1 MRKTMKTI
9 LIVIALISAGA
20 AYYFYDAKTK
30 VESELARSEFEKQMI
45 NSYKEKED
53 GIAPLKGTFAE
64 LTADLKNEI
73 EQGQI
78 KIDQSSGRLSIV
90 MVDTIL
96 FPSGKAEITLEGS
109 MVLRRVGNVLKN
121 APDEVI
127 HVDGYIDT
135 MKIAMQLQKKYQTNW
150 ELTTAR
156 AANIVRF
163 LQEKV
168 GIDEKL
174 LQPIGPSENHPVASN
189 ETPGSS
195 RQNRRIEIAL
205 LP

>member
-1 MRKTMKTI
+1 MKTI
-9 LIVIALISAGA
+9 LIIIALVSACA

-30 VESELARSEFEKQMI
+30 VESELARSEFEKQII
-45 NSYKEKED
+45 NISKEKED
-53 GIAPLKGTFAE
+53 RIAPLKGTFAE
-64 LTADLKNEI
+64 LAADLKNEI

-90 MVDTIL
+90 MIDTIL
-96 FPSGKAEITLEGS
+96 FLSGKAEITLEGS
-109 MVLRRVGNVLKN
+109 MVLRRVGNVLKS
-121 APDEVI
+121 APDEMI

-135 MKIAMQLQKKYQTNW
+135 MKVAMQVQKTYQTNW

-174 LQPIGPSENHPVASN
+174 LQPIGSSGYRPVASN
-189 ETPGSS
+189 EIPDGR
-195 RQNRRIEIAL
+195 RQNHRIEIAL

>member
-1 MRKTMKTI
+1 MKTI
-9 LIVIALISAGA
+9 LVVIALISAGA

-30 VESELARSEFEKQMI
+30 AESDLARSEFERQII
-45 NSYKEKED
+45 NISREKED
-53 GIAPLKGTFAE
+53 GKALLKGTFAE
-64 LTADLKNEI
+64 LAADLKNEI
-73 EQGQI
+73 DQGQI

-90 MVDTIL
+90 MIDTIL

-109 MVLRRVGNVLKN
+109 IVLRRVGNVLKN
-121 APDEVI
+121 APDEMI

-135 MKIAMQLQKKYQTNW
+135 MKIAMQMQKTYQTNW

-174 LQPIGPSENHPVASN
+174 LQPAGSSEYHPVAKN
-189 ETPGSS
+189 KTQDG
-195 RQNRRIEIAL
+195 RIQNRRIEIAL
-205 LP
+205 MP

>member
-1 MRKTMKTI
+1 MKTI
-9 LIVIALISAGA
+9 LVIIALIFAGA
-20 AYYFYDAKTK
+20 AYYFYDAKTTA
-30 VESELARSEFEKQMI
+30 ENELARSEFERQII
-45 NSYKEKED
+45 NVSREKEN
-53 GIAPLKGTFAE
+53 GKAPRKGTFAE
-64 LTADLKNEI
+64 LAADLKNEI
-73 EQGQI
+73 DQGQI
-78 KIDQSSGRLSIV
+78 AIDQSSGRLSIA
-90 MVDTIL
+90 MIDTIL
-96 FPSGKAEITLEGS
+96 FISGKAEITLEGS

-121 APDEVI
+121 APDEMI

-135 MKIAMQLQKKYQTNW
+135 MKIAMQLQKTYQTNW

-174 LQPIGPSENHPVASN
+174 LQPVSTSEYHPVASN
-189 ETPGSS
+189 ETPDGSS
-195 RQNRRIEIAL
+195 QKHRIEIAL